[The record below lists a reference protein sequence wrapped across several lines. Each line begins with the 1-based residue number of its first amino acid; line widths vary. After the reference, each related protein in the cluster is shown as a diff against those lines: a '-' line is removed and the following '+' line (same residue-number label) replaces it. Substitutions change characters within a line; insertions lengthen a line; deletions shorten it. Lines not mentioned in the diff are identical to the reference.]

1 MFFTLSTNSQRITK
15 EVLDTCFSTTDFH
28 SAVMFAESL
37 IKEFND
43 GSYFEIYGQTGQDS
57 EDSERKLQAKV
68 TSYSISYMPGVD
80 LDF

>member
-1 MFFTLSTNSQRITK
+1 
-15 EVLDTCFSTTDFH
+15 
-28 SAVMFAESL
+28 MFAESL

-43 GSYFEIYGQTGQDS
+43 GSYFEIYGQDS

>member
-1 MFFTLSTNSQRITK
+1 MIFTLSTNSQRITK
-15 EVLDTCFSTTDFH
+15 EVLDTCFPTTDFH
-28 SAVMFAESL
+28 SAVMFADSL

-43 GSYFEIYGQTGQDS
+43 GSYFEIYGQDS

>member
-1 MFFTLSTNSQRITK
+1 MFFTLSTNSYGITK

-37 IKEFND
+37 NKEFND
-43 GSYFEIYGQTGQDS
+43 GSYFEIYGQDS

>member
-1 MFFTLSTNSQRITK
+1 MIFTLSTNSQRITK

-37 IKEFND
+37 IEEFND
-43 GSYFEIYGQTGQDS
+43 GSYFEIYGQDS

>member
-1 MFFTLSTNSQRITK
+1 MIFTLSTNSQRITK

-43 GSYFEIYGQTGQDS
+43 GSYFEIYCQDS

>member
-28 SAVMFAESL
+28 SAVMFADSL

-43 GSYFEIYGQTGQDS
+43 GSYFEIYGQDS
-57 EDSERKLQAKV
+57 EDSERKLQVKV